1 MNIYPFMA
9 KVIKTKALALL
20 EEELQQDTEG
30 RGMSRCS
37 Q

>member
-9 KVIKTKALALL
+9 KVIKTKALALV

-30 RGMSRCS
+30 RGMRRYN